1 MNDLIVA
8 VSESVHSMGEKALAH
23 FEVDDLEAAAAII
36 NEWTTDS
43 GESILTHHY
52 TETTNQVKDIMMYSF
67 IEDDEFGYGRFSFDP
82 EVELPVD

>member
-8 VSESVHSMGEKALAH
+8 VTESVHSMGECALAH
-23 FEVDDLEAAAAII
+23 FEADNLEAAAAVI
-36 NEWTTDS
+36 NEWTTES

-67 IEDDEFGYGRFSFDP
+67 VENDEFGYGNFSFDP
-82 EVELPVD
+82 EAEIPVD